1 MEENE
6 NSAITVKTTVSAPMN
21 EVWKIW
27 TSPEHIVKWNNASD
41 DWHTPAAENDLREG
55 GKFVYRM
62 EAKDGSFG
70 FAFSGIYEE
79 VIENSKIAYVLE
91 DQRKV
96 IISFEETEQGVLVT
110 EMFDP
115 EQENSIELQKNGW
128 QAILDNFKKYAE
140 EIQKQ
145 SA

>member
-1 MEENE
+1 MEEKE
-6 NSAITVKTTVSAPMN
+6 NAAITVKTTVSAPMN

-41 DWHTPAAENDLREG
+41 DWHTPAAENDLKVG

-79 VIENSKIAYVLE
+79 VLENSKIAYVLE

-140 EIQKQ
+140 SLAKQ
-145 SA
+145 